1 MGKQHMAM
9 LPDDKKVLLMLGT
22 HPLFNKIKE
31 EKFLGWPVFDALGGF
46 CLQDLLKQPDHYIS
60 EEDWH
65 PNAAG
70 QELLAEKIYEDLQRS
85 S

>member
-1 MGKQHMAM
+1 M
-9 LPDDKKVLLMLGT
+9 
-22 HPLFNKIKE
+22 
-31 EKFLGWPVFDALGGF
+31 GWPVFDELGGF

-70 QELLAEKIYEDLQRS
+70 QELLADKIYEDLQRS